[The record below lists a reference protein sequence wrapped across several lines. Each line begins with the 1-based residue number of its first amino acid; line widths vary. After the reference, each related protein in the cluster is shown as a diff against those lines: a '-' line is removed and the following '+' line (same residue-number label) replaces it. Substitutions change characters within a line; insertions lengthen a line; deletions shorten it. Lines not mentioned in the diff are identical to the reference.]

1 LGSTYPQEAIE
12 GINIDIS
19 VQYTIFN
26 ESAGLLGNTQ
36 LGWPVLHNVFRMSV
50 LAVAVFQLQI
60 TVFALQV
67 LFDQLQRR
75 TKA

>member
-1 LGSTYPQEAIE
+1 
-12 GINIDIS
+12 
-19 VQYTIFN
+19 
-26 ESAGLLGNTQ
+26 
-36 LGWPVLHNVFRMSV
+36 MSV